1 MQKEYAQKL
10 IAKTKQDYHQLAKE
24 FSATRAFSWQELEDL
39 VKFVKPDQNI
49 LDAGCGN
56 GRLYQLLRNKK
67 IKYLGVD
74 NSEAL
79 INEAQSKYQFGNFR
93 QMDLSSTFQNNLKH
107 NYDEEKIKNNFQ
119 QNYKPHWKVLD
130 LLDLHFEA
138 ETFDI
143 IFCIAALQHIPSK
156 EFRLQVLRDFY
167 HILKPNS
174 YLLMTNWNL
183 WQSKYFW
190 QTIKYSFLSLA
201 GKHKELDLKD
211 VYMPWKARFGIVD
224 RYYHAFT
231 KKELASLLQE
241 VGFKV
246 EDQYYVKKGEKSNWR
261 NGYNLITIAKK

>member
-1 MQKEYAQKL
+1 MDKEYAQKL
-10 IAKTKQDYHQLAKE
+10 IDKTKQDYKSLAKE

-39 VKFVKPDQNI
+39 VKFIKPNQNV

-56 GRLYQLLRNKK
+56 GRLYQLLKNKN
-67 IKYLGVD
+67 IKYLGID

-79 INEAQSKYQFGNFR
+79 INEAKTKYQFGNFR
-93 QMDLSSTFQNNLKH
+93 QMDL
-107 NYDEEKIKNNFQ
+107 
-119 QNYKPHWKVLD
+119 LD
-130 LLDLHFEA
+130 QHFEA

-183 WQSKYFW
+183 WQAKYFW
-190 QTIKYSFLSLA
+190 QTIKYSFLSIA

-211 VYMPWKARFGIVD
+211 VYMPWKARFGVVD

-261 NGYNLITIAKK
+261 NGYNLITIAKKI